1 MNIYGYCRISTAKQS
16 IDRQIRN
23 IKAEYPTA
31 HIVQEAYTGTSIFRP
46 EWLKLYRVLKAG
58 DTVVFDS
65 VSRMSRN
72 AEEGF
77 ALYED
82 LYHKG
87 IRLVFLKEHH
97 IDTETYKKAL
107 SGSIAMTGTNVDFIL
122 KGINEYLMALAKEQI
137 KLAFEQSEKEVADLH
152 QRTREGLLTARLNGK
167 QVGRKKGVGFE
178 TKKAREAKQ
187 IIRTHCKTF
196 GGTLDDAE
204 CMKLTGLARNTYYKY
219 KRQIRAELIPG
230 WNINASRWFF
240 KESAGCEAPLDSPI
254 LRPDALTSEDQ
265 MMMAAVIGLSFLKT
279 RLPED
284 MQPTKPFAVISE
296 SFSIT
301 TEITL
306 NCKLAEL
313 KKQLNHHRD
322 DLLIHVRGGFAS
334 NRYQKA
340 TNYDYL
346 SDEAEKGSTS
356 RSIYIVQAKEL
367 TPEIREHCIPI
378 QLNPAEACSATTGV
392 DSVTWGDLISLVEG
406 NPNEFDSRVY
416 RAYKEERDRM
426 EGSSFCQEI
435 AVLRAVSEIICWT
448 FSQKASLSEEKVR
461 DAYKTAF
468 DHYPSRW
475 DSMLNTTASD
485 CFRNALY
492 AVAREQTIRFRDID
506 DLDETYCKEKEVLY
520 DEYTLYLTLDLVKRL
535 AAKHMPEFLTSDVLA
550 QLTEAGILSS
560 SIVKTLTLSTGHSKN
575 VRLRSINRS
584 FVNGHGRRDITTI

>member
-87 IRLVFLKEHH
+87 IQLVFLKEHH

-196 GGTLDDAE
+196 GGTLDDVA
-204 CMKLTGLARNTYYKY
+204 CINCFLADVLRVILLRAFNQFILTIFILPYALE
-219 KRQIRAELIPG
+219 QFILIF
-230 WNINASRWFF
+230 WNHIVTS
-240 KESAGCEAPLDSPI
+240 I
-254 LRPDALTSEDQ
+254 LSKVDAL
-265 MMMAAVIGLSFLKT
+265 I
-279 RLPED
+279 
-284 MQPTKPFAVISE
+284 
-296 SFSIT
+296 
-301 TEITL
+301 
-306 NCKLAEL
+306 
-313 KKQLNHHRD
+313 
-322 DLLIHVRGGFAS
+322 LL
-334 NRYQKA
+334 
-340 TNYDYL
+340 
-346 SDEAEKGSTS
+346 
-356 RSIYIVQAKEL
+356 
-367 TPEIREHCIPI
+367 
-378 QLNPAEACSATTGV
+378 
-392 DSVTWGDLISLVEG
+392 
-406 NPNEFDSRVY
+406 
-416 RAYKEERDRM
+416 
-426 EGSSFCQEI
+426 
-435 AVLRAVSEIICWT
+435 
-448 FSQKASLSEEKVR
+448 
-461 DAYKTAF
+461 
-468 DHYPSRW
+468 
-475 DSMLNTTASD
+475 
-485 CFRNALY
+485 
-492 AVAREQTIRFRDID
+492 
-506 DLDETYCKEKEVLY
+506 
-520 DEYTLYLTLDLVKRL
+520 
-535 AAKHMPEFLTSDVLA
+535 
-550 QLTEAGILSS
+550 
-560 SIVKTLTLSTGHSKN
+560 
-575 VRLRSINRS
+575 
-584 FVNGHGRRDITTI
+584 